1 VTVFGDDD
9 PLDAWDPDDPIP
21 DLIRNLIRRVE
32 RRDDL
37 ADRLLIDD
45 LYWILVRVGVGV
57 GGELE
62 DD

>member
-1 VTVFGDDD
+1 MTVFGDDD

-21 DLIRNLIRRVE
+21 ELIRNLIRRVE

-45 LYWILVRVGVGV
+45 LYWILVRVGA
-57 GGELE
+57 ELE
-62 DD
+62 AGD